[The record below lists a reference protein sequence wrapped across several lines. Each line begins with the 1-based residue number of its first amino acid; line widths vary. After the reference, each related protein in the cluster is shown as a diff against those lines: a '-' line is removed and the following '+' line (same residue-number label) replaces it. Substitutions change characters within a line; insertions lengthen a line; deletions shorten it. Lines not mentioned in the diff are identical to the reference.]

1 MLKIKGTNTRCLSLP
16 NYLTVIYALGVI
28 YTCYVTQWKNL
39 PNGGCCA
46 SLSNSTFSDITWVSW
61 NHTWWEYLHRGN
73 QQMLQSR
80 VWFAVLLT
88 GQTWKGRLNLDA
100 CHVCNFD
107 FENGTKLNMWK
118 LLLISAKKSLTSLM
132 NKWLSNIQLCITF
145 VLLMWIKISA
155 SIQNGT
161 TLIRP
166 LQP

>member
-1 MLKIKGTNTRCLSLP
+1 MLKIKGTNTCCLSLP

-28 YTCYVTQWKNL
+28 YACYVTQWKNL

-46 SLSNSTFSDITWVSW
+46 SLSNCTFSDITWVSW